1 MNNIVKLSALMLAT
15 ISIFAC
21 EREVSAP
28 TPNARP
34 EKGDAKVDTV
44 LVETTFQAR
53 LGASR
58 SSVWNGDVL
67 VYDNVATHEANVFKP
82 GSVEGLRAELTG
94 QSYDPCDM
102 YYALYPSTA
111 FDAFS
116 EGKATRTVPAEQKA
130 YLIADG
136 TELPAVPQVAFAQAL
151 ETSLLFNPVASYLN
165 FNMLAEDVESLKLTS
180 IDKKTIAGTATVDV
194 YSRDVTAGGEAESI
208 SITPQEGDVFSNAT
222 YSVEILPGV
231 YEQGFVVDITFK
243 GGAAF
248 SNTFSSPLTVNP
260 GEVVLLGNVF
270 SPKVTAPVLKN
281 AVAAFTDAHLSWD
294 AIESADGY
302 KVYVN
307 DILAGDVNECSFTAK
322 GLQQGAECRIKVEA
336 YNAYSSASSTV
347 DLKTK
352 GLRKSDVSTGTTFL
366 CIDWDAVCRNGI
378 TGYDQAYQV
387 QIFED
392 EACTKQVYDFVP
404 YDGQKMINPCF
415 GNSSYFGH
423 TSQLQDGLECVNYL
437 TPTRVSIGGLYPAT
451 TYYVRIRTLKSISMK
466 NGLGKAN
473 VTLTNSFGTS
483 EWSQPVAMATD
494 NERALDER
502 TVFYTGFNDFC
513 VQSDYKAWAPGAVPA
528 GSIAGTALGGCWIP
542 WNHPNRNKSIGFA
555 FYPHGEGQHQTNTW
569 NLTSDGKHVDGTSG
583 NNTGG
588 YLIGRAKGSVNAITG
603 DVAGWI
609 FGRWARP
616 FMGMVG
622 LDGADNGSTI
632 VCTPVIP
639 AGRVDAAGSECT
651 ITFSAVARVRPQDNF
666 SGTLQV
672 NVWHAESKK
681 WETIGIVSSEAL
693 LPFTPGASESEYKC
707 DFTGHVHTFKTTLK
721 PGDAVELRT
730 TKRGIILVD
739 DFTVVRGNN
748 IDGVSR
754 GEINW

>member
-1 MNNIVKLSALMLAT
+1 M
-15 ISIFAC
+15 
-21 EREVSAP
+21 
-28 TPNARP
+28 
-34 EKGDAKVDTV
+34 
-44 LVETTFQAR
+44 
-53 LGASR
+53 AS
-58 SSVWNGDVL
+58 
-67 VYDNVATHEANVFKP
+67 
-82 GSVEGLRAELTG
+82 
-94 QSYDPCDM
+94 
-102 YYALYPSTA
+102 
-111 FDAFS
+111 
-116 EGKATRTVPAEQKA
+116 
-130 YLIADG
+130 
-136 TELPAVPQVAFAQAL
+136 FAQAL
-151 ETSLLFNPVASYLN
+151 ETSLVFSPVASYLN

-208 SITPQEGDVFSNAT
+208 SITPQEGDVFSNAI

-307 DILAGDVNECSFTAK
+307 DVLAGDVNECSFTAK
-322 GLQQGAECRIKVEA
+322 GLPQGAECRFKVEA

-392 EACTKQVYDFVP
+392 EACTKPVYDFVP
-404 YDGQKMINPCF
+404 YDGQKTINPCF

-494 NERALDER
+494 NERTLDER

-513 VQSDYKAWAPGAVPA
+513 VQSDYKSWAPGAVPA

-542 WNHPNRNKSIGFA
+542 WNHPQRNKSIGFA

-569 NLTSDGKHVDGTSG
+569 NLTSDGKQH
-583 NNTGG
+583 
-588 YLIGRAKGSVNAITG
+588 
-603 DVAGWI
+603 
-609 FGRWARP
+609 
-616 FMGMVG
+616 
-622 LDGADNGSTI
+622 
-632 VCTPVIP
+632 
-639 AGRVDAAGSECT
+639 
-651 ITFSAVARVRPQDNF
+651 
-666 SGTLQV
+666 
-672 NVWHAESKK
+672 
-681 WETIGIVSSEAL
+681 
-693 LPFTPGASESEYKC
+693 
-707 DFTGHVHTFKTTLK
+707 
-721 PGDAVELRT
+721 
-730 TKRGIILVD
+730 
-739 DFTVVRGNN
+739 
-748 IDGVSR
+748 
-754 GEINW
+754 